1 LIKNNR
7 FFVAPQT
14 NSDNFKVL
22 FSRLAAEGAGRPVDC
37 HGFADGPWTPETL
50 AEAISSLDGN
60 EKGIELRAVQVWFQ
74 DNDNGISIDNVRW
87 LARIFGCGDPE
98 ATAGWQKQLIA
109 SRDRLSAERRAK
121 RCEVLAED
129 TPLKSE
135 TGDEIAL
142 AHPDRQRH
150 HSKLA
155 VGTNAILTGAN
166 NIYVVIFVWAAW
178 SVLGMSAIVFGLAG
192 ITYMTDG
199 GIQKQVGLFESPA
212 WTFEK
217 LVLIPAYL
225 IITSKGV
232 IAWRDLRRAFESQPG
247 TETWE
252 NRVSAFSPAFYLVLA
267 VSVFVIFGLQWFGT
281 YFQPL
286 LDGPNTDIEP
296 NWIRVATNPNELV
309 PLGLIVGI
317 SLYGGLYIG
326 AVYWLCFSSLLLLYI
341 AAQDLSD
348 TDKHLGEKGNALYK
362 AERYKAAK
370 VLVTALYRSVI
381 CGALINIIIKIDALY
396 FVSDAEGFLIWIK
409 RDILTAFGFDG
420 RGWNWLSDGQLA
432 SFTTVIFLL
441 TITTVA
447 YFGIY
452 RIKLS
457 IEASEGQQLVSHAAL
472 TTAPAFMIFS
482 FGAIGMFTGFSLV
495 FLASLVIG
503 LWQLLSPS
511 LRFSSHPAHVG

>member
-1 LIKNNR
+1 MIKNNR
-7 FFVAPQT
+7 FFVAPQK

-22 FSRLAAEGAGRPVDC
+22 FSRLAAEGAGRPVDR
-37 HGFADGPWTPETL
+37 HGFADGPWTPENL

-74 DNDNGISIDNVRW
+74 DNDNGISIDNIRW
-87 LARIFGCGDPE
+87 LARIFGCNDPE
-98 ATAGWQKQLIA
+98 AAAGWQKQLIA

-121 RCEVLAED
+121 QCEVHVESA
-129 TPLKSE
+129 PHQSE
-135 TGDEIAL
+135 TVNEMAF
-142 AHPDRQRH
+142 ASHDRQPH

-155 VGTNAILTGAN
+155 VATSAMLTGAN

-178 SVLGMSAIVFGLAG
+178 SALGMSAIVFGLAE

-199 GIQKQVGLFESPA
+199 GIEKQVGLFESPA

-232 IAWRDLRRAFESQPG
+232 IAWRDLRRAFESRPG

-267 VSVFVIFGLQWFGT
+267 VSVFVIFGLQWYGT
-281 YFQPL
+281 YLQPL
-286 LDGPNTDIEP
+286 LDGPNTNIEP
-296 NWIRVATNPNELV
+296 NWIRVATNPSELV
-309 PLGLIVGI
+309 PLSLIVGI
-317 SLYGGLYIG
+317 SLYGGIYIG

-341 AAQDLSD
+341 AAQDLSGAGSQL
-348 TDKHLGEKGNALYK
+348 KEKGNSLFKIERREAAQALI
-362 AERYKAAK
+362 
-370 VLVTALYRSVI
+370 TALYRSVI
-381 CGALINIIIKIDALY
+381 CGALINIIIKVDALY
-396 FVSDAEGFLIWIK
+396 FVSDAEGFITWIK
-409 RDILTAFGFDG
+409 RDILTAFDLDD

-432 SFTTVIFLL
+432 SFTTVIFML

-457 IEASEGQQLVSHAAL
+457 IEASEGRQLVSNAAL
-472 TTAPAFMIFS
+472 TIAPAFMIFS
-482 FGAIGMFTGFSLV
+482 FGVIGVFTGFSLI
-495 FLASLVIG
+495 FLISLVLG

-511 LRFSSHPAHVG
+511 LRFSSPPGGIG